1 MDLLLILG
9 FSITII
15 LLVIIFLFFRFSQNN
30 SEKSFI
36 SLLDSIKQ
44 DQIFNN
50 DLIKNDVSEIIK
62 NKLDQEQNIFDLKL
76 THTSKNIDKNIQ
88 EMKELVNKKTD
99 DQKINITQL
108 KTVTELLGK
117 QHKNTEDALHESRKE
132 LGKLTGVLSSNQ
144 IRGQLGEY
152 LAEDILKQGGFIK
165 NVNYKKS
172 EKIVSSGE
180 IPDFTFMLPQ
190 NKKLHMDVKFPF
202 SKFQDLMNS
211 SETEKDRLTREFLR
225 DFKDRIKEITDSRNY
240 INTEDNTLDNA
251 LIFIPSD
258 NVLQFI
264 YDNDYSIIEYA
275 HNKKVIVISP
285 MNLLAILGVIREFIE
300 TVSISEK
307 NQEFRLML
315 DSIQKQW
322 AIYKNEHQKLL
333 RQYQTL
339 GNTMRNLSETRI
351 NAIDRQFLK
360 MESLKISTSNEI
372 PAISEENESVNI
384 IDELKEEEPVESDYQ
399 NLN

>member
-1 MDLLLILG
+1 
-9 FSITII
+9 
-15 LLVIIFLFFRFSQNN
+15 
-30 SEKSFI
+30 
-36 SLLDSIKQ
+36 
-44 DQIFNN
+44 
-50 DLIKNDVSEIIK
+50 
-62 NKLDQEQNIFDLKL
+62 
-76 THTSKNIDKNIQ
+76 
-88 EMKELVNKKTD
+88 
-99 DQKINITQL
+99 
-108 KTVTELLGK
+108 
-117 QHKNTEDALHESRKE
+117 
-132 LGKLTGVLSSNQ
+132 
-144 IRGQLGEY
+144 
-152 LAEDILKQGGFIK
+152 
-165 NVNYKKS
+165 
-172 EKIVSSGE
+172 
-180 IPDFTFMLPQ
+180 MLPQ

-315 DSIQKQW
+315 DTIQKQW

-372 PAISEENESVNI
+372 PPISEENESVNI

>member
-1 MDLLLILG
+1 
-9 FSITII
+9 
-15 LLVIIFLFFRFSQNN
+15 
-30 SEKSFI
+30 
-36 SLLDSIKQ
+36 
-44 DQIFNN
+44 
-50 DLIKNDVSEIIK
+50 
-62 NKLDQEQNIFDLKL
+62 
-76 THTSKNIDKNIQ
+76 
-88 EMKELVNKKTD
+88 
-99 DQKINITQL
+99 
-108 KTVTELLGK
+108 
-117 QHKNTEDALHESRKE
+117 
-132 LGKLTGVLSSNQ
+132 
-144 IRGQLGEY
+144 
-152 LAEDILKQGGFIK
+152 
-165 NVNYKKS
+165 
-172 EKIVSSGE
+172 
-180 IPDFTFMLPQ
+180 MLPQ

-372 PAISEENESVNI
+372 PGISEENESVNI
-384 IDELKEEEPVESDYQ
+384 IDELKEEEEPVESDYQ

>member
-1 MDLLLILG
+1 
-9 FSITII
+9 
-15 LLVIIFLFFRFSQNN
+15 
-30 SEKSFI
+30 
-36 SLLDSIKQ
+36 
-44 DQIFNN
+44 
-50 DLIKNDVSEIIK
+50 
-62 NKLDQEQNIFDLKL
+62 
-76 THTSKNIDKNIQ
+76 
-88 EMKELVNKKTD
+88 
-99 DQKINITQL
+99 
-108 KTVTELLGK
+108 
-117 QHKNTEDALHESRKE
+117 
-132 LGKLTGVLSSNQ
+132 
-144 IRGQLGEY
+144 
-152 LAEDILKQGGFIK
+152 
-165 NVNYKKS
+165 
-172 EKIVSSGE
+172 
-180 IPDFTFMLPQ
+180 MLPQ

-360 MESLKISTSNEI
+360 IQSLKISTSNEI

>member
-1 MDLLLILG
+1 MC
-9 FSITII
+9 
-15 LLVIIFLFFRFSQNN
+15 
-30 SEKSFI
+30 
-36 SLLDSIKQ
+36 
-44 DQIFNN
+44 
-50 DLIKNDVSEIIK
+50 
-62 NKLDQEQNIFDLKL
+62 
-76 THTSKNIDKNIQ
+76 
-88 EMKELVNKKTD
+88 
-99 DQKINITQL
+99 
-108 KTVTELLGK
+108 
-117 QHKNTEDALHESRKE
+117 
-132 LGKLTGVLSSNQ
+132 
-144 IRGQLGEY
+144 IR
-152 LAEDILKQGGFIK
+152 
-165 NVNYKKS
+165 
-172 EKIVSSGE
+172 
-180 IPDFTFMLPQ
+180 
-190 NKKLHMDVKFPF
+190 
-202 SKFQDLMNS
+202 
-211 SETEKDRLTREFLR
+211 DR
-225 DFKDRIKEITDSRNY
+225 
-240 INTEDNTLDNA
+240 
-251 LIFIPSD
+251 
-258 NVLQFI
+258 FI

-315 DSIQKQW
+315 DTIQKQW

-372 PAISEENESVNI
+372 PPISEENESVNI